1 MIENNKGF
9 TLVEMIGIIILL
21 TVIMLVVAPAMI
33 STLKSTNTKR
43 FNSFKD
49 NLKIAVENYIVDN
62 NKLSDNEVSI
72 TFKELLENNYIDEIL
87 SIPSDDPLAEDWNT
101 ELTGD
106 SFVIATKVTKGYTYQ
121 LCKSES
127 ICGDI

>member
-1 MIENNKGF
+1 MIENDKGF

-21 TVIMLVVAPAMI
+21 TVIMLVVTPAMI
-33 STLKSTNTKR
+33 STLKSTNTKK

-62 NKLSDNEVSI
+62 SKLSDSEVSV
-72 TFKELLENNYIDEIL
+72 TFEELLEKKYIEEIP
-87 SIPSDDPLAEDWNT
+87 SIPSDDPLAEDGNT
-101 ELTGD
+101 ELTGE
-106 SFVIATKVTKGYTYQ
+106 SFVIATKDTNGYTYQ